1 MDTVIKSTYTVVTFA
16 PVQGHIEKSRKL
28 RDLHGASQILSYLSQ
43 QIVLEARETTEVI
56 SPAIINLDK
65 GMPNRILLKGEFSE
79 QQAHDALIAGWKRI
93 LQECRTWVEKKLP
106 QEYHWEREW
115 RNWGNYAWEV
125 FWGEGNTIEKA
136 IADLETHKLSRAW
149 TAINW
154 IGESSSLTGT
164 DGIAFPGLGA
174 EDRNPRDRHWKDE
187 DKQIKEFYKNLACVS
202 EYKRLNEEPS
212 GKFIAPNEKL
222 SIPELVKRLVTRED
236 IAENLG
242 MTPLGDSFSDIYR
255 RPEKVTETDKGRW
268 TGWFMGDGDKVGDH
282 LKKLAKLEN
291 GDEEIQNFSKAMRL
305 WGEKFS
311 NEFPKQL
318 GRVVYAGGD
327 DFLGAIYSEKEKK
340 AIQLQDVLNWLMQLP
355 QQWKQHEQDITL
367 SVGFIWAGHS
377 VPQRDILQHCRE
389 AEKVAKALGRNRVTI
404 RILFNSGQYVEWT
417 CPWKYLGI
425 LREYRDK
432 NHKTYLQWEKTN
444 FDDNEQ
450 PNWSHIYTDLAQL
463 TARHAFQIDRE
474 TYNIEFAVK
483 FLEIYFPKIA
493 NTLLNDQITQ
503 NIVGFGEEANGYE
516 RAQATVEWI
525 INLIKVGWHL
535 CSNI

>member
-1 MDTVIKSTYTVVTFA
+1 MIKPTYTVVTFA

-28 RDLHGASQILSYLSQ
+28 RDLYGASQILSYLSQ
-43 QIVLEARETTEVI
+43 QIVLEAHKTTQVI
-56 SPAIINLDK
+56 SPAIINLEK
-65 GMPNRILLKGEFSE
+65 GMPNRILLKGEFSS
-79 QQAHDALIAGWKRI
+79 QQARDALIAAWKRI

-125 FWGEGNTIEKA
+125 FWGKGETISSA
-136 IADLETHKLSRAW
+136 IADLETRKLSRAW

-174 EDRNPRDRHWKDE
+174 SDRNPRDRHWKDE
-187 DKQIKEFYKNLACVS
+187 DKQIKEFYKNLACIL
-202 EYKRLNEEPS
+202 EYKQLNEEPE

-222 SIPELVKRLVTRED
+222 SISELVKRLVTRED
-236 IAENLG
+236 IAKSLG

-255 RPEKVTETDKGRW
+255 RPQDVTKTDKGRW

-282 LKKLAKLEN
+282 LKKLAQLEN
-291 GDEEIQNFSKAMRL
+291 GDHEIHTFSEAMRC
-305 WGEKFS
+305 WGDKFS

-327 DFLGAIYSEKEKK
+327 DFLGAIYSEKKQEP
-340 AIQLQDVLNWLMQLP
+340 IQSQDVFNWLMELP
-355 QQWKQHEQDITL
+355 QQWKQHGQDITL
-367 SVGFIWAGHS
+367 SVGFIWAAHS

-417 CPWKYLGI
+417 CPWDELGI

-432 NHKTYLQWEKTN
+432 NHKTYLQWKISD
-444 FDDNEQ
+444 FDPQEQ

-463 TARHAFQIDRE
+463 TARHAFKIDRE
-474 TYNIEFAVK
+474 TYNIEFTIN
-483 FLEIYFPKIA
+483 FLEIYFPGIA
-493 NTLLNDQITQ
+493 KKLLDDQTSRKL
-503 NIVGFGEEANGYE
+503 VGFSEDADGCD

-525 INLIKVGWHL
+525 SNLIKVGWHL
-535 CSNI
+535 